1 MVAEV
6 GDVARGEVECGGEGG
21 KAQGLLFG
29 GGEACGDEQGTV
41 VGEGDV
47 APVEEGIRAVM
58 SLCQTESP
66 VAKST

>member
-1 MVAEV
+1 MLAEV
-6 GDVARGEVECGGEGG
+6 REVARGEAECGGEGG

-29 GGEACGDEQGTV
+29 GGEAGRDEQGAV
-41 VGEGDV
+41 VCKGDV
-47 APVEEGIRAVM
+47 APVEEGVRAVM